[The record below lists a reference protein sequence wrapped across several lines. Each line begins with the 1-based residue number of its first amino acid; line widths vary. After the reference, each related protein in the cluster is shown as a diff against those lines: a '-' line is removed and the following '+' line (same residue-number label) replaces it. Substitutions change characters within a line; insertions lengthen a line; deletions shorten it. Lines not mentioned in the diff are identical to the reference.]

1 MLQVTLNTSLQLHG
15 RTTELPWS
23 DFNRQ
28 VTRFTRHTLQ
38 LKGFRSGMEAM
49 IATCK
54 QRFLVDKAVVQ
65 IDGAPGDPGVLH
77 VDDFLN
83 FESRL

>member
-1 MLQVTLNTSLQLHG
+1 
-15 RTTELPWS
+15 
-23 DFNRQ
+23 
-28 VTRFTRHTLQ
+28 
-38 LKGFRSGMEAM
+38 MEAM